1 MGKKMVAI
9 LCIVGV
15 FLAASVTATQR
26 YQSDT
31 PLYIARMEQAS
42 SKMHFLPAAVNE
54 ITYTTT
60 KGYTLDYDIPE
71 MKGNDTDAHPIH
83 WDDTW
88 YTCDSCWLS
97 CFRSCSKW
105 TCDSC
110 NVTCVDTFQS
120 TCSPTCPDTCLH
132 SCGFSC
138 FGTC

>member
-71 MKGNDTDAHPIH
+71 MKGNDTEAHPIH
-83 WDDTW
+83 WDSNCWSCST
-88 YTCDSCWLS
+88 CWLS
-97 CFRSCSKW
+97 CGGSCGGH
-105 TCDSC
+105 TCYTCLNSC
-110 NVTCVDTFQS
+110 VIEYCYSYWS
-120 TCSPTCPDTCLH
+120 TCGFTC
-132 SCGFSC
+132 
-138 FGTC
+138 